1 MDASLPDGGAEL
13 PRLLTVAGP
22 PASGKTSVLRHA
34 LRHLKGFEW
43 RIGIAKFDCL
53 STGDADRFRE
63 DGHESI
69 QGLSGSLC
77 PDHFFAG
84 NLPDVL
90 DWASRRRFDLL
101 VTESAGLCNRCS
113 PHVAGQLAL
122 CVLDQLGGI
131 DLPSKVGPM
140 LRRADI
146 VIVTRGDLVSQAE
159 REVLAVRIRQ
169 AAPKARVI
177 PVNGLTGQGAAELAL
192 LVRGMSAPA
201 RPPEES
207 RLRFSMPSAVC
218 SFCLGQ
224 TSLARDDQIGNLRR
238 MEIPS

>member
-1 MDASLPDGGAEL
+1 M
-13 PRLLTVAGP
+13 
-22 PASGKTSVLRHA
+22 LRHA
-34 LRHLKGFEW
+34 LRHLRDRGWK
-43 RIGIAKFDCL
+43 IGIAKFDCL
-53 STGDADRFRE
+53 STTDAKLFHE
-63 DGHESI
+63 DGFDAV

-90 DWASRRRFDLL
+90 EWAERRSFDLL

-113 PHVAGQLAL
+113 PHVMDQLAV
-122 CVLDQLGGI
+122 CVLDHLGGI

-140 LRRADI
+140 LRRADL
-146 VIVTRGDLVSQAE
+146 VVATRGDLVSQAE
-159 REVLAVRIRQ
+159 REVFALRVRQ

-177 PVNGLTGQGAAELAL
+177 PVNGLTGQGSAEFAML
-192 LVRGMSAPA
+192 LGELSRPA

-207 RLRFSMPSAVC
+207 RLRFSMPAAVC

-238 MEIPS
+238 MELPG